1 MFNNGKHDLYA
12 AFKQETF
19 WIKTLKINEGV
30 ARCKVYPSL
39 WVALYSWHPDN
50 SSYILLYCVYNSLVW
65 VYKLFSALTAYLTE
79 GKNSALLLCTCMV
92 AYMVI

>member
-1 MFNNGKHDLYA
+1 M
-12 AFKQETF
+12 
-19 WIKTLKINEGV
+19 KINEGV

-65 VYKLFSALTAYLTE
+65 VYKLFSSLAAYLTE
-79 GKNSALLLCTCMV
+79 EKFHTTVMHLYRGEYGYIAVALVNSLLFYPMP
-92 AYMVI
+92 